1 MKNIKS
7 FLKKIDV
14 FGVPYLFRYKTKDKY
29 ANSLGGL
36 VNIIFTIFVISFTI
50 YYFVPFATKKNFTT
64 IYYSNNIPHA
74 ELINLGKSNSPFAL
88 GIIYENDTNILSQN
102 LFEFNIKYISVNN
115 HQGNYNKNIL
125 DITTHKCSYND
136 FNNEQKKYFNK
147 LNLGNYQCLDKND
160 FSIEGSYSDEKYS
173 FYEINLKSKL
183 SSENINTFLQNNE
196 CKIHFVYADININLN
211 NYKNPIK
218 SFLNSFYINIES
230 SNIIIKNIYF
240 MKQYFF
246 NDNYLFSIYNKDNT
260 DYKVYSTFSR
270 YEQYSYNK
278 DKNINEDELIY
289 AKIYLKSDT
298 RNIYIKRKYQKF
310 IEFFAD
316 ISSIFVCIFSLLSI
330 IINNINNFFAK
341 YALEKKIFLFKDVY
355 KENFDFKKK
364 VLKIR
369 QLITLTEPYSSNKS
383 EAKFDN
389 QKEEKNDNDN
399 NIEIDVE
406 ELEIYKIKNEILKDF
421 YKSEIQSIKGNTD
434 RDATLFKR
442 NNRRVINNNNFIHSN
457 KNFSFNNKVKS
468 FPKEIHKSAFSK
480 KILKPYES
488 SSMTKDNNTF
498 NQNFGKE
505 ILSNNMSSERNAEIK
520 KDEYNISPNKNKI
533 NYKYTFL
540 DMINISLCKCCIS
553 NNLKIKSELNAKAS
567 QILFNKM
574 DIIVFIRNMFLLDII
589 MQIIFDVDK
598 KYIANF
604 ISRPIISSKEVNES
618 EFNEFY
624 QKYDETEFI
633 KSTLGIYKLL
643 KIERKKNSEQ
653 KLIALCNKQLKD
665 ML

>member
-14 FGVPYLFRYKTKDKY
+14 FGVPYLFKYKTKDKY
-29 ANSLGGL
+29 TTSLGGL
-36 VNIIFTIFVISFTI
+36 INIIFTILVISFTI
-50 YYFVPFATKKNFTT
+50 FYFIPFSTKKNFTT
-64 IYYSNNIPHA
+64 LYYSNNTPNA
-74 ELINLGKSNSPFAL
+74 ESINLRKSNSPFAL
-88 GIIYENDTNILSQN
+88 GIICGNNANILSQN
-102 LFEFNIKYISVNN
+102 YFEFNIKFISINN
-115 HQGNYNKNIL
+115 HQGNYNKNII

-136 FNNEQKKYFNK
+136 FNNEYKEYFDK

-160 FSIEGSYSDEKYS
+160 LSIEGSYSDEKYS
-173 FYEINLKSKL
+173 YYEINLKSKL
-183 SSENINTFLQNNE
+183 NSDNINTFLQNNE
-196 CKIHFVYADININLN
+196 CQIHFVYSDININLN

-230 SNIIIKNIYF
+230 TNIIIQNIYF

-246 NDNYLFSIYNKDNT
+246 NDNCLFGVYNEDSTN
-260 DYKVYSTFSR
+260 YKVYPSFSR
-270 YEQYSYNK
+270 YEQYSLNK
-278 DKNINEDELIY
+278 VNNNKDELIY

-316 ISSIFVCIFSLLSI
+316 ISSIFVCSHFLLSI

-341 YALEKKIFLFKDVY
+341 FALEKKIFLFKDFY

-369 QLITLTEPYSSNKS
+369 QLITLTEPYSSKKS
-383 EAKFDN
+383 DAKFYN

-399 NIEIDVE
+399 NIDIDVD
-406 ELEIYKIKNEILKDF
+406 ELEIYRIKNEILKDF

-434 RDATLFKR
+434 REVTLFKR
-442 NNRRVINNNNFIHSN
+442 NNKRVINNNFMHSN
-457 KNFSFNNKVKS
+457 KNYSFNNKVKS
-468 FPKEIHKSAFSK
+468 FPKEIHKNSFSK
-480 KILKPYES
+480 RIIKPYES
-488 SSMTKDNNTF
+488 SSLTKDNNTY

-505 ILSNNMSSERNAEIK
+505 IFSNNMSSERNSEIK
-520 KDEYNISPNKNKI
+520 KDEYNISLNKNKI
-533 NYKYTFL
+533 NYEYNFF
-540 DMINISLCKCCIS
+540 DMINITLCKCCIS
-553 NNLKIKSELNAKAS
+553 NNLKIKSELNVKAN

-604 ISRPIISSKEVNES
+604 VSRPIISSKEINES
-618 EFNEFY
+618 EFIEFY
-624 QKYDETEFI
+624 KKYDETEFI